1 MNPQLRERLKKKGL
15 LAPADISRAGL
26 LPEMAQ
32 AQSSQPSPDEW
43 DAYAP
48 TSAAPMVEA
57 QRAPLSPADTSPP
70 VQSAADA
77 KPPSDKE
84 KLRSFLLQRVTGA
97 PDAPAPESD
106 AERSAKF
113 GDAVAPG
120 LNRIS
125 AGMWARLGDR
135 APSQLPTNTAAPYQ
149 ADREKLNDY
158 LRAQMATKTGVA
170 QQLYGDMTAE
180 ETAAA
185 TQAQAK
191 ARQDATEKD
200 KADELARQNARDEE
214 TKRHNKATEGTAGQN
229 ADTAKALAD
238 AKAKKA
244 AGSGV
249 PAQADEV
256 QFGSDT
262 YKYDGPP
269 VSKELKL
276 EGAKKVREKSA
287 QWGQVVTG
295 LDALETALARFVADP
310 SPENKGLLYGPA
322 LTAAGSTNA
331 AIGQGAMSQE
341 EKAAQFQALGITL
354 DAGGVE
360 AAIKRAFG
368 DKTAAAE
375 VLSRVRQMKGLAKS
389 SVDSAARAYHYSSSH
404 PATAATSANPPAKA
418 SSRAM
423 VTVID
428 AETGQPLQVTVAE
441 AKTLIDAKMARAK

>member
-1 MNPQLRERLKKKGL
+1 MNPRLRERLKTKGM

-32 AQSSQPSPDEW
+32 DVATPSEPAEW

-48 TSAAPMVEA
+48 TSAPPMVEA
-57 QRAPLSPADTSPP
+57 QRAPLSPPDTAPAA
-70 VQSAADA
+70 QSAADS
-77 KPPSDKE
+77 KPPTDKE
-84 KLRSFLLQRVTGA
+84 RLRAFLLQRVTGVA
-97 PDAPAPESD
+97 DAPAPESD

-113 GDAVAPG
+113 SDAVAPG

-125 AGMWARLGDR
+125 AGMWARLGER

-149 ADREKLNDY
+149 ADREKMNDY

-180 ETAAA
+180 DTAAA

-191 ARQDATEKD
+191 VRQDATEKD
-200 KADELARQNARDEE
+200 KADELARQKERDAQQKVRDEE
-214 TKRHNKATEGTAGQN
+214 MARHNRATEGTAGQN

-238 AKAKKA
+238 AKAKKGTGGA
-244 AGSGV
+244 
-249 PAQADEV
+249 PAQPDEV
-256 QFGSDT
+256 QFGSDV

-295 LDALETALARFVADP
+295 LESLETALARFVADP

-375 VLSRVRQMKGLAKS
+375 VLSRVRQMKGLAKA
-389 SVDSAARAYHYSSSH
+389 SVDSAARAYHYSSS
-404 PATAATSANPPAKA
+404 AAKA
-418 SSRAM
+418 PGAAPASGM

-428 AETGQPLQVTVAE
+428 AETGQPLQVTSAE
-441 AKTLIDAKMARAK
+441 AKTLIDAKMARTK